1 MAPAASIAEDDI
13 PEPQEEPKA
22 AEPVVVKYL
31 HNQNSQEVWQACW
44 GGLFAAFE
52 EANSGIKL
60 EILESTGGLAN
71 LATKATALFAA
82 GDPVDMCTM
91 ATSRTSASLRRQR

>member
-1 MAPAASIAEDDI
+1 MQAYVSRRAFLTGGLLAGAGLLLAACGQAMAPAESIAEDQA

-31 HNQNSQEVWQACW
+31 HNQNSQEVWQASW

-60 EILESTGGLAN
+60 EIL
-71 LATKATALFAA
+71 
-82 GDPVDMCTM
+82 
-91 ATSRTSASLRRQR
+91 